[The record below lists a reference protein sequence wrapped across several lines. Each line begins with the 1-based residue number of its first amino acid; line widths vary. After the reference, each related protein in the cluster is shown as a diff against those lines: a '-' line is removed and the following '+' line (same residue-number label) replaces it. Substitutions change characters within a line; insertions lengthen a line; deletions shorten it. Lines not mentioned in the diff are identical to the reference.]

1 MYNRCD
7 ILPSMPK
14 VVDAEERRTEITDAA
29 ARLIARSGL
38 DAVTM
43 RDVAAEAGWTTGVVT
58 HYFAD
63 KHELL
68 LTTFRASLERRRA
81 SRPEPSTDPRRRL
94 LAILDGVLPLD
105 DDRRRHWMVTVAC
118 CSQAVGDPEIA
129 AAQRD
134 AYRQFVADV
143 GRLVVAAGL
152 APARRSELT
161 AAELIALA
169 DGIAVQALF
178 DPDGWP
184 PRRQRAM
191 LASLLADRVAPAA

>member
-7 ILPSMPK
+7 IFPSMPK
-14 VVDAEERRTEITDAA
+14 VVDVEQRRAEITDAA

-81 SRPEPSTDPRRRL
+81 RRPEPSADPHRRL
-94 LAILDGVLPLD
+94 VAMLDGVLPLD
-105 DDRRRHWMVTVAC
+105 DDRRRHWMVTIAC
-118 CSQAVGDPEIA
+118 CSQAVGDEEIA

-143 GRLVVAAGL
+143 AELVVAAGI
-152 APARRSELT
+152 ASSRRSTAT
-161 AAELIALA
+161 AAELIAVA

-178 DPDGWP
+178 DPEGWP
-184 PRRQRAM
+184 PHRQRAM
-191 LASLLADRVAPAA
+191 LSSLLADRIAPTP

>member
-1 MYNRCD
+1 
-7 ILPSMPK
+7 MPK
-14 VVDAEERRTEITDAA
+14 VVDAEQRLAEITDAA

-81 SRPEPSTDPRRRL
+81 NRPEPSTDPHRRL

-129 AAQRD
+129 DAQRD

-143 GRLVVAAGL
+143 AGLVAAAGISST
-152 APARRSELT
+152 RRSETT

-178 DPDGWP
+178 DPGAWP

-191 LASLLADRVAPAA
+191 LASLLADRLPPAP